1 MSELNRKGR
10 IQMSKLRSAV
20 AILAGSASIALL
32 TANIA
37 RADDAFLQKAKELT
51 AIATAPSGP
60 WTGPTTGPKAVVG
73 KSIIYLSNDQR
84 VASVSAVGKG
94 VEEAA
99 GAIGWKYRLI
109 DGGGTTAGVS
119 TALSQAIAL
128 KPDGIVLGGV
138 DIAPYTDLLQQAAK
152 EGIKVDGW
160 HIGPVAGPI
169 ADPPIVFNV
178 NTAPPEVGKA
188 SALYVVADSNGKA
201 GVVIFTD
208 STYRMAIVKSDMMAS
223 IIKQCSG
230 CELLDVV
237 VTPLDDTQARVPQ
250 LTTSLL
256 ARFGKRWTYSMGIN
270 DSYFDAMAPAL
281 QAAGISPED
290 APKNIGNDG
299 SPAAFQRIRTKQYQV
314 ATAADPLRQQAW
326 QSVDEL
332 NRAFAG
338 QKDSGYTGVVHLFT
352 ADNIEKDGGP
362 DNIYDPQNGY
372 IDAYKNIWGK

>member
-1 MSELNRKGR
+1 
-10 IQMSKLRSAV
+10 MSKYRLA
-20 AILAGSASIALL
+20 AALLAGSATIALL
-32 TANIA
+32 TAGVA
-37 RADDAFLQKAKELT
+37 RADDDFLAKAKEAT

-60 WTGPTTGPKAVVG
+60 WAGPSTGPKAQEG
-73 KSIIYLSNDQR
+73 KSVIYVSNDQR
-84 VASVSAVGKG
+84 VASVSSVGKA

-99 GAIGWKYRLI
+99 GVIGWKYRLI

-138 DIAPYTDLLQQAAK
+138 DIAPYTDLIEQANK
-152 EGIKVDGW
+152 ENIKIDGW

-169 ADPPIVFNV
+169 ADPPVVFNI

-188 SALYVVADSNGKA
+188 SALYVVADSGGKA

-237 VTPLDDTQARVPQ
+237 VTPLDDTQARMPQ
-250 LTTSLL
+250 ITTSLL
-256 ARFGKRWTYSMGIN
+256 ARFGKKWTYSMGIN
-270 DSYFDAMAPAL
+270 DSYFDGMAPAL
-281 QAAGISPED
+281 VAAGIKPED

-299 SPAAFQRIRTKQYQV
+299 SPAAFQRIRTGQYQV
-314 ATAADPLRQQAW
+314 ATAADPLRQQGW
-326 QSVDEL
+326 QAIDEL

-338 QKDSGYTGVVHLFT
+338 EKDSGYTGVVHLFT
-352 ADNIEKDGGP
+352 PDNIGSDGGP

-372 IDAYKNIWGK
+372 TDIYTKIWGKS